1 MKFFSFWR
9 SLASFRVRI
18 ALNLKKLPAEVVF
31 VDLDAN
37 AHRAD
42 EYRRIN
48 PQMAL
53 PSLALDDG
61 TVLFQSLAILEYL
74 EETHPQPPLL
84 PAAPAARATVRA
96 MALSIACDIHPLGN
110 LRVLQYLRAEFGQGD
125 EAIARWNR
133 EWMSRGFTA
142 LETWIARHS
151 ADGRHCFG
159 SAVTLADV
167 CLLPQVFNSRRV
179 QLDLAPWPRLA
190 DVARHLERLPAFAA
204 ARPEAQPDAE

>member
-1 MKFFSFWR
+1 
-9 SLASFRVRI
+9 VR
-18 ALNLKKLPAEVVF
+18 
-31 VDLDAN
+31 
-37 AHRAD
+37 H
-42 EYRRIN
+42 
-48 PQMAL
+48 
-53 PSLALDDG
+53 
-61 TVLFQSLAILEYL
+61 
-74 EETHPQPPLL
+74 
-84 PAAPAARATVRA
+84 
-96 MALSIACDIHPLGN
+96 HPLGN

-179 QLDLAPWPRLA
+179 QLDLAPWPGWPAWPGISKTCR
-190 DVARHLERLPAFAA
+190 RLP
-204 ARPEAQPDAE
+204 RRDRRRSPTRSEPDRV